1 VKNDDLPFSSKTK
14 EEQKEEKYCVELDE
28 NLYEWLKEMWQLR
41 GCCDLTIDVEL
52 NGPSRIVLECSEYEI
67 EIQSGVDAP
76 APKVQTNRGAPALPG
91 GQAGL
96 EINGVGPW
104 A

>member
-1 VKNDDLPFSSKTK
+1 MAIPFSFTTSYN
-14 EEQKEEKYCVELDE
+14 EGD
-28 NLYEWLKEMWQLR
+28 
-41 GCCDLTIDVEL
+41 GCDLTIDVEL
-52 NGPSRIVLECSEYEI
+52 NGPSRIVLSCNEYEI
-67 EIQSGVDAP
+67 EIQLGVDAP

>member
-1 VKNDDLPFSSKTK
+1 MMMPFSSKTK

-52 NGPSRIVLECSEYEI
+52 NGPSRIVLSCNEYEI
-67 EIQSGVDAP
+67 EIQLGVDAP
-76 APKVQTNRGAPALPG
+76 APKVQTNRGASAGLG
-91 GQAGL
+91 GQAPQGMQGGGM
-96 EINGVGPW
+96 IC
-104 A
+104 

>member
-1 VKNDDLPFSSKTK
+1 MMMPFSSKTK

-67 EIQSGVDAP
+67 EIQSGVDGPGPVTSRPASAP
-76 APKVQTNRGAPALPG
+76 LG
-91 GQAGL
+91 GQAGQNTQ
-96 EINGVGPW
+96 EVR
-104 A
+104 